1 MTAREA
7 DPMLRRLE
15 RHAVIACVAMAAVA
29 LAVRGGRPD
38 VAIGVLGGGALVGAS
53 YLSIKGSVNR
63 LTARIVARAPD
74 GAGGATGRK
83 NRAGW
88 AFGAAL
94 FVLRYALLALI
105 AYVMIARLRLHPVGL
120 IVGATSV
127 VAAAAAEA
135 IRTIRT

>member
-15 RHAVIACVAMAAVA
+15 RHAVVACLAMAAVA

-38 VAIGVLGGGALVGAS
+38 VALGVLGGGVLVGAS
-53 YLSIKGSVNR
+53 YLAIKASVDR
-63 LTARIVARAPD
+63 LTARIVSEPAPR
-74 GAGGATGRK
+74 ATGRK
-83 NRAGW
+83 AGW
-88 AFGAAL
+88 AFGIAL
-94 FVLRYALLALI
+94 FVLRYALLGLI

-127 VAAAAAEA
+127 VAAAAVEA
-135 IRTIRT
+135 IRIIRT

>member
-15 RHAVIACVAMAAVA
+15 RNAVVACVAMAAVA

-38 VAIGVLGGGALVGAS
+38 VALGVLGGGALVGAS
-53 YLSIKGSVNR
+53 YLGIKGSVNR
-63 LTARIVARAPD
+63 LTARVVARAPE
-74 GAGGATGRK
+74 AGEPRK

-88 AFGAAL
+88 AFGVLL
-94 FVLRYALLALI
+94 FVLRYALLVLI

-135 IRTIRT
+135 IRIIRT